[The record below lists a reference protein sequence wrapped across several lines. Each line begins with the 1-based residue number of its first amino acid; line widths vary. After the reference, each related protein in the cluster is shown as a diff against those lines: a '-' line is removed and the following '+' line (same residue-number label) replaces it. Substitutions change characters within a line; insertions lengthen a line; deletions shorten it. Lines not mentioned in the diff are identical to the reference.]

1 MNNMEFLV
9 ARARIVRA
17 IRAFFDAKG
26 FVEVE
31 TAVRIPAPA
40 PEEHIDCP
48 PCRDGGYLRASPEL
62 QMKKLLAAGMDRIYQ
77 IGPCFREGERGSRHN
92 PEFTM
97 IEWYRRDA
105 TYLDIRHDLEEL
117 MGTLANGALSG
128 ACPQSGGWPVPGDIQ
143 GLCGACPQGVRA
155 LSVREAYLRYA
166 GWDPWAG
173 WDQDRFDF
181 DMATK
186 IEPAIKAL
194 GGGVFLSDYPPQA
207 ASLAKISS
215 KREETI
221 NFEGEPWGLSPDNSG
236 VCPQRIAG
244 SVPSG
249 ALRDGRARDG
259 RQETGNAPT
268 PKHPNVQTPKHP
280 NTQTPKLSDIPY
292 AERWE
297 FYWDGMELANCFTE
311 LCDAAEQRARFIAAK
326 ANRQAL
332 GESDYPL
339 DEDFLAS
346 LPRIGSA
353 AGVALGIDRL
363 VMALTGATEIAS
375 VRAPL

>member
-1 MNNMEFLV
+1 MDCVDFLI
-9 ARARIVRA
+9 ARAKIVRA
-17 IRAFFDAKG
+17 IRAFFDARG

-77 IGPCFREGERGSRHN
+77 IGPCFREGERGSRHS

-97 IEWYRRDA
+97 IEWYRRAA
-105 TYLDIRHDLEEL
+105 TYLDIRRDLENL
-117 MGTLANGALSG
+117 MDTLTKEALSG
-128 ACPQSGGWPVPGDIQ
+128 ACPQGLPQ
-143 GLCGACPQGVRA
+143 GLRGVCPPGGQAPESRT
-155 LSVREAYLRYA
+155 LSVREAYLTHA

-194 GGGVFLSDYPPQA
+194 GGGVFLTDYPPQA
-207 ASLAKISS
+207 ASLAKMSEKDES
-215 KREETI
+215 
-221 NFEGEPWGLSPDNSG
+221 
-236 VCPQRIAG
+236 
-244 SVPSG
+244 
-249 ALRDGRARDG
+249 
-259 RQETGNAPT
+259 
-268 PKHPNVQTPKHP
+268 
-280 NTQTPKLSDIPY
+280 Y

-311 LCDAAEQRARFIAAK
+311 LCDEAEQRARFVAAK

-332 GESDYPL
+332 AEADYPL
-339 DEDFLAS
+339 DEDFLSS

-363 VMALTGATEIAS
+363 VMVLTGAKEIAS

>member
-1 MNNMEFLV
+1 MRNVNVLIE
-9 ARARIVRA
+9 RARIVRA
-17 IRAFFDAKG
+17 IRAFFDARG

-62 QMKKLLAAGMDRIYQ
+62 QMKKLLAAGMDCIYQ

-97 IEWYRRDA
+97 IEWYRKNA
-105 TYLDIRHDLEEL
+105 TYLDIAADLEALLETL
-117 MGTLANGALSG
+117 GLGKSLSALGT
-128 ACPQSGGWPVPGDIQ
+128 CPQR
-143 GLCGACPQGVRA
+143 LT
-155 LSVREAYLRYA
+155 VRESYLKYA
-166 GWDPWAG
+166 GWDPWVD

-186 IEPAIKAL
+186 IEPAIKSL
-194 GGGVFLSDYPPQA
+194 GGGVFLMNYPPQA
-207 ASLAKISS
+207 AALS
-215 KREETI
+215 KLTTHASFPPSCR
-221 NFEGEPWGLSPDNSG
+221 GLSP
-236 VCPQRIAG
+236 VA
-244 SVPSG
+244 
-249 ALRDGRARDG
+249 
-259 RQETGNAPT
+259 E
-268 PKHPNVQTPKHP
+268 
-280 NTQTPKLSDIPY
+280 

-311 LCDAAEQRARFIAAK
+311 LCDATEQRMRFLAAK
-326 ANRQAL
+326 ANRHAL
-332 GESDYPL
+332 GEADYPL
-339 DEDFLAS
+339 DEDFLMA

-363 VMALTGATEIAS
+363 VMVLTGAHEISA
-375 VRAPL
+375 VRAEI